1 MALCYIP
8 QEAID
13 MRNTGVVAGENHV
26 KLKPKFKTISIYII
40 NLMLPLGIKIRYE
53 A

>member
-13 MRNTGVVAGENHV
+13 MRNIGVVAGENHV
-26 KLKPKFKTISIYII
+26 KLKPKFKTISIC
-40 NLMLPLGIKIRYE
+40 MLLI
-53 A
+53 